1 MRRAHVAMVALLW
14 TACATSRSERPEL
27 RPAAA
32 APDPAPAAT
41 TAPAEVF
48 RTHAS
53 RPTAKTANSTRA
65 CDRGDLVACHAA
77 ALDAYYAPP
86 TPETDARARDL
97 FDRACEGGYA
107 PSCNGL
113 GVLYEAGRGV
123 AEDPEA
129 AVALYRRACEAD
141 GSTGCQHLAD
151 RLRSGRG
158 IAKDARA
165 AERAEARGHCLFEA
179 SLKKDARTCPSLD
192 GP

>member
-1 MRRAHVAMVALLW
+1 MKLAHAAMVALLW
-14 TACATSRSERPEL
+14 AACATSRSEGPEPRPAEPAPATTKGSASEVVRTHAP
-27 RPAAA
+27 RPAAR
-32 APDPAPAAT
+32 
-41 TAPAEVF
+41 TAD
-48 RTHAS
+48 
-53 RPTAKTANSTRA
+53 STSA

-77 ALDAYYAPP
+77 ALDAYHAPP
-86 TPETDARARDL
+86 SPETDAHARDL

-113 GVLYEAGRGV
+113 GLLYEAGRGV
-123 AEDPEA
+123 TKDPEA

-158 IAKDARA
+158 IAKDASA